1 MLAIVLDED
10 FEDAAA
16 QLRAA
21 RERGHRIAGV
31 IVQGDDAVL
40 IGNRFDRDLPIV
52 DEVPDAAI
60 LPAGALGRARGRRR
74 RARA

>member
-1 MLAIVLDED
+1 MLDED
-10 FEDAAA
+10 FEEAAA

-40 IGNRFDRDLPIV
+40 IGNRFDRALPIV

-60 LPAGALGRARGRRR
+60 LPSGAPRGARGRRR